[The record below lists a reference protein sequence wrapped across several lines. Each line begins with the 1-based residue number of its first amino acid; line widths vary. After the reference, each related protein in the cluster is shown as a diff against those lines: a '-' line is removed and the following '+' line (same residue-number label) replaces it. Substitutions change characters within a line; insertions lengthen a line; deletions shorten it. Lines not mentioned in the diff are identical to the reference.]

1 MKKYAICRHGNKITV
16 KRTDHDNDFGDI
28 INERD
33 TLPEA
38 RLCARVE
45 RMALR
50 QYLTNNTQ
58 SKGCVQWRLAQQDKS
73 KVPAKGTSVIG
84 VANTLTSD
92 NRTQHGSPTLR
103 T

>member
-16 KRTDHDNDFGDI
+16 KLTDRNHDFGEV

-45 RMALR
+45 RMVLKRHLSNATPSDGR
-50 QYLTNNTQ
+50 
-58 SKGCVQWRLAQQDKS
+58 SGDRSERRIVDAKAAQ
-73 KVPAKGTSVIG
+73 
-84 VANTLTSD
+84 
-92 NRTQHGSPTLR
+92 
-103 T
+103 